1 MSDDIEDRRRE
12 APDGPE
18 DDMRMD
24 VHLDQIHIPT
34 STKVVGGLLVTILG
48 GLVTWNL
55 LETIAN
61 GKQQAQ
67 NNREVWIQFGKNE
80 ARMDVADVKFE
91 ALKSEVQQ
99 LKERK

>member
-1 MSDDIEDRRRE
+1 
-12 APDGPE
+12 
-18 DDMRMD
+18 MRQD
-24 VHLDQIHIPT
+24 VHIERLYIPPA
-34 STKVVGGLLVTILG
+34 TKWAFGVLGVLLS
-48 GLVTWNL
+48 GLVGWNL

-99 LKERK
+99 LRERK